1 MLLACS
7 LLSFVLMFI
16 AWMMHD
22 SQQRTIKSVQQ
33 HQEWPDQ
40 KREFL
45 LSQVRRRKKVTFI
58 LTLIA
63 AAVLAT
69 PALPRNIIF
78 VIYWLPIIMLVLWL
92 IVLAGIDG
100 FAAKSYILSLRDQRI
115 ASRRALEE
123 EAKRLR
129 EEKGSSKKSSDDPL
143 ED

>member
-7 LLSFVLMFI
+7 IFSFVLMFI

-22 SQQRTIKSVQQ
+22 SQQRTIKSVEQ

-129 EEKGSSKKSSDDPL
+129 DANRSSTKPSDPPH